1 MDSPARVGRL
11 RNRLAARLSLG
22 AKLAWLVSL
31 LGMFVVGAVPQA
43 ASAVLPMLG
52 VTAFGGLV
60 TMALS
65 WLLSLRSG
73 DGPGHVTFHDGVLRV
88 KRGKHPVLL
97 GALDITS
104 AHAQPGGLVEVETR
118 TGDRWLLEMENAED
132 AEKR

>member
-52 VTAFGGLV
+52 VTAFVL
-60 TMALS
+60 ALQS
-65 WLLSLRSG
+65 VIYTYDGWTGVVYFGEEVQEPGKAIPRSLFG
-73 DGPGHVTFHDGVLRV
+73 GVLSMA
-88 KRGKHPVLL
+88 VLTIA
-97 GALDITS
+97 GTAS
-104 AHAQPGGLVEVETR
+104 FPWGH
-118 TGDRWLLEMENAED
+118 
-132 AEKR
+132 